1 VERFLVGAR
10 RTGRVLPTGQGS
22 ALATAGEEVP
32 VVDRRRIWTSVVGMA
47 AAVTLLTVGCSDD
60 EGESPFA
67 GGSGQTTT
75 SEPSAGDAAGGA
87 DAYCTAEAAL
97 EVAPAP
103 DSSDSAAVA
112 AWAEDTA
119 KPMLVEVMEVA
130 PEELSSDLTTVA
142 EALDQLIATGDTAA
156 LSDPGYVEAAER
168 IHEYDLANCGWTQV
182 DVTATESAFEGIPE
196 QVPAGVTSFE
206 LTNAGE
212 ELHELR
218 VFRPV
223 AGASLSEHEIL
234 DVLAG
239 PEEGWAGIVE
249 PVGTGEYTAQEE
261 SGYFVAELTAGTY
274 YAACLIPVGATSED
288 VPPPDSNP
296 LHVTEGMLTQF
307 TVS

>member
-1 VERFLVGAR
+1 M
-10 RTGRVLPTGQGS
+10 
-22 ALATAGEEVP
+22 
-32 VVDRRRIWTSVVGMA
+32 VVDRRRIWVSVVGPA
-47 AAVTLLTVGCSDD
+47 AAVALLAAGCSDD
-60 EGESPFA
+60 DGDSPFA

-75 SEPSAGDAAGGA
+75 SEQSASDTAGGA

-112 AWAEDTA
+112 AWAGDTA
-119 KPMLVEVMEVA
+119 KPMLIEVMEVA
-130 PEELSSDLTTVA
+130 PEELSSDLTAVA

-206 LTNAGE
+206 LTNAGA

-223 AGASLSEHEIL
+223 GAADLGEDEIL
-234 DVLAG
+234 DVMTG
-239 PEEGWAGIVE
+239 PEESWAGIVE
-249 PVGTGEYTAQEE
+249 PVGTGEYTAQDE
-261 SGYFVAELTAGTY
+261 SGYFVTELTPGTY

-288 VPPPDSNP
+288 VPPPEGSP
-296 LHVTEGMLTQF
+296 LHATEGMLTQF